1 MPVLP
6 VGESPYTIEVRD
18 ANRVRT
24 GQIDRLTAL
33 ELTPVFNDIGG
44 WTLTMPKGTAQAA
57 SLVKGGWINVMTG
70 TQPVLAG
77 QVLGLKVTRSSSET
91 FSGTLTAYGSTA
103 ETLLK
108 VLAWPAPGLA
118 LASQNVD
125 YDRQVG
131 AGETVIKHYVNANA
145 GPGALVD
152 RRIPGLVVAA
162 DSAAGSTVIGA
173 ARMTPLVPDLIGP
186 LATSAGLGFR
196 VLFNAAGNLEF
207 QTYVPVDRSASARF
221 AIDLGN
227 LTSYEH
233 TEEAP
238 KTSVAVVG
246 GTGDGAARTYRQV
259 IDSDA
264 ITAWGVRTETFV
276 DSSSAASTDE
286 MDQAGAQQLVNDG
299 PVSSLSIEAIDT
311 PNLRFGEHYFLG
323 DVVTAEDVTDVLRGL
338 TITWNAA
345 DGLTRKSTVGTAS
358 TTGTRRLIKLLAD
371 LTAKVAAQQ
380 AKQ

>member
-18 ANRVRT
+18 ADRART

-33 ELTPVFNDIGG
+33 ELTPAFNDIGA
-44 WTLTMPKGTAQAA
+44 WTLTMPAGTAQAA
-57 SLVKGGWINVMTG
+57 RLVKGGWVNIMTG

-77 QVLGLKVTRSSSET
+77 QVLGLKKTRSNSET
-91 FSGTLTAYGSTA
+91 FDGTLTAYGSTA
-103 ETLLK
+103 ETILR

-118 LASQNVD
+118 LGSQNVD
-125 YDRQVG
+125 YDRRTG
-131 AGETVIKHYVNANA
+131 AGETVIKQYVNLNA

-152 RRIPGLVVAA
+152 RRIPGLVIETDAGL
-162 DSAAGSTVIGA
+162 GSTVIGA

-196 VLFNAAGNLEF
+196 VLFNAAGNLEL
-207 QTYVPVDRSASARF
+207 QTYVPADRSASARF

-233 TEEAP
+233 VEEAP

-246 GTGDGAARTYRQV
+246 GTGDGALRQYRQV
-259 IDSDA
+259 IDTDA
-264 ITAWGVRTETFV
+264 IADWHVRTETFV

-299 PVSSLSIEAIDT
+299 PVSSLTIEAIDT
-311 PNLRFGEHYFLG
+311 RELRFGRDYFLG
-323 DVVTAEDVTDVLRGL
+323 DVVTVEGVTDVLRGL
-338 TITWNAA
+338 TVTWSVP
-345 DGLTRKSTVGTAS
+345 DGLVRKSTVGTAAA
-358 TTGTRRLIKLLAD
+358 TGTRRLIKLLAD
-371 LTAKVAAQQ
+371 LTAKVTAQQ

>member
-77 QVLGLKVTRSSSET
+77 QVLGLKVTRSSSEA
-91 FSGTLTAYGSTA
+91 FDGTLTAYGSTA

-108 VLAWPAPGLA
+108 VLAWPAPSLA

-125 YDRQVG
+125 YDRRSG
-131 AGETVIKHYVNANA
+131 AGETVIKQYVNLNA
-145 GPGALVD
+145 GPGALAD
-152 RRIPGLVVAA
+152 RRIPGLVVAS

-196 VLFNAAGNLEF
+196 VLFNTAGNLEF

-323 DVVTAEDVTDVLRGL
+323 DVVTAEDVTDVLRGV
-338 TITWNAA
+338 TITWNASE
-345 DGLTRKSTVGTAS
+345 GLTRKSTVGTAS
-358 TTGTRRLIKLLAD
+358 TTGTRRLIRLLAD